1 MKFLAKLGKKL
12 YLKHSTQRE
21 SLDALF
27 REHVGDR
34 SQMTHSEFEKLT
46 PAAKQQIYI
55 ECSAFVNNPVFQQV
69 LQWEFEE
76 QAIDTMRSAENE
88 FQFLVGKM
96 SVYAVE
102 NVRKRFER
110 YASKVDDTTP
120 ESFDRLS
127 PL

>member
-12 YLKHSTQRE
+12 YLKHATQRE

-34 SQMTHSEFEKLT
+34 SQTTHAEFKKLT
-46 PAAKQQIYI
+46 PAEKQRIFI
-55 ECSAFVNNPVFQQV
+55 ECRAFVNNEVFQQV
-69 LQWEFEE
+69 LQWEYEE

-102 NVRKRFER
+102 NIRKRFKL
-110 YASKVDDTTP
+110 YADGVDDTTP